1 MKLRVQTVVGWL
13 NSMRIGIDRHGDST
27 FRYTFPQFVGRVA
40 EELAQENPRFDK
52 NRFVSAVLGEEE
64 AG

>member
-13 NSMRIGIDRHGDST
+13 HSMRIGIERHGDTT
-27 FRYTFPQFVGRVA
+27 FKYTFSQFVDRIA
-40 EELAQENPRFDK
+40 EDLAQENPRFDRS
-52 NRFVSAVLGEEE
+52 RFVTAVLGEEE